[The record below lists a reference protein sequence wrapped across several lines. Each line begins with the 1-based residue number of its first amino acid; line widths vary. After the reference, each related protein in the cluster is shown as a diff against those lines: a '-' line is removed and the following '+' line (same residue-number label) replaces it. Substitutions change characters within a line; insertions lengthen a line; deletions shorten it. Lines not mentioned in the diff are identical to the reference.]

1 MKKLLLYFCC
11 LIPLMP
17 LCAQTETPLTGTQ
30 RQEVIRKVTEA
41 TTRIKAMQCQFT
53 QSKRSS
59 LLAGE
64 ATSHGRM
71 SYRRPDNLRWEYT
84 DPNPF
89 TLIVAGDS
97 LTVLDATGTPN
108 TNANAKRLM
117 KNLSSMILGS
127 VNGNKLFDERMF
139 TTQLYDDGKHYRAE
153 MTPRRKEMQ
162 RMFQQIS
169 FLFDKNS
176 HTITTVILTERK
188 GDVTTILFHHFA
200 IQ

>member
-1 MKKLLLYFCC
+1 MKKVLLCFCC
-11 LIPLMP
+11 LLTTTLI
-17 LCAQTETPLTGTQ
+17 CAQSETPLTGTR

-41 TTRIKAMQCQFT
+41 TTRITSMQCQFT
-53 QSKRSS
+53 QRKQSS
-59 LLAGE
+59 MLAEE
-64 ATSHGRM
+64 AVSHGKM
-71 SYRRPDNLRWEYT
+71 DYRRPDRLTWEYT
-84 DPNPF
+84 DPQPF
-89 TLIVAGDS
+89 TLTVAGDS
-97 LTVLDATGTPN
+97 LTLLDASGTPN

-139 TTQLYDDGKHYRAE
+139 TTQLFDDGKHYRAE

-162 RMFQQIS
+162 RMFQQVT

-188 GDVTTILFHHFA
+188 GDTTTIQFHSFS